1 MSDLPILTVDRASAV
16 AIAWTTADTH
26 EKRAESLPASS
37 HSRAFSIGV
46 ADAMGF
52 AALYIAEHCPI
63 HSRAWD
69 EVTYESFKPLRSEYA
84 KQNDSAA
91 ILQYNAGFNR
101 AIRELK
107 RLYK

>member
-1 MSDLPILTVDRASAV
+1 MSNLLSLTVDRASAV

-26 EKRAESLPASS
+26 EKRAESLPADSPN
-37 HSRAFSIGV
+37 RGFSTGV

-69 EVTYESFKPLRSEYA
+69 EVTYESFTPLRSEFA
-84 KQNDSAA
+84 KQNNSAA
-91 ILQYNAGFNR
+91 ILQYDVGFNS
-101 AIRELK
+101 AVRELK